1 MSGGQP
7 LPWLTLLQRC
17 RSLVHL
23 EQIHALCAK
32 VGADGCNLFA
42 GKLILLASVTVA
54 DSLDYARR
62 VLDDFPSPD
71 VFMFNT
77 LIRGLAESDQ
87 PYLSLVTYL
96 HMKRRLLAPDS
107 FSFTFL
113 LKAVANSRCLSAG
126 AQLHSDAIRHGL
138 DVHLYVGTTMVFEE
152 LPQPNVVAWNAV
164 VTACF
169 RCGDMAGAV
178 ALCTREALKKLE
190 EIMSRLRIEG
200 EDLARVETIGES
212 CRKQSTKF
220 EFSSIMGRGIIAKKS
235 CWKFKKENL
244 KMFTAYR
251 SN

>member
-138 DVHLYVGTTMVFEE
+138 DVHLYVGTTMVSMYSGMRMRF
-152 LPQPNVVAWNAV
+152 
-164 VTACF
+164 
-169 RCGDMAGAV
+169 
-178 ALCTREALKKLE
+178 LCV
-190 EIMSRLRIEG
+190 EG
-200 EDLARVETIGES
+200 V
-212 CRKQSTKF
+212 
-220 EFSSIMGRGIIAKKS
+220 RGIAAAKCRGLERRGHRLFS
-235 CWKFKKENL
+235 LRRYGWRWSKFFL
-244 KMFTAYR
+244 KCL
-251 SN
+251 